1 MNFKNA
7 AEAAKDYVVEQRRW
21 FHQHPELSWQ
31 EFKTTDKIEQEL
43 KKMGYDYVQTAGTY
57 DYITPEEFAKY
68 AKDAGIEICGT
79 HYNWDLIRNDVE
91 GTIRY
96 HEILGTTNVGI
107 GGMPMA
113 ARDDI
118 EGLNAFIDE
127 FNRMARIYHERGFKL
142 TYHNHSFE
150 FRKIDGKTIM
160 DYLIEGLD
168 PRYTAFVLD
177 SFWAHIGG
185 EDVRA
190 LIERLNGRVT
200 CVHLKDLDPCYKY
213 ELADGTTISYLPK
226 RVEVGCGNMK
236 FEGIIKTAEACG
248 CKYFTV
254 EDEHYSTGESYDTM
268 KISADNIKA
277 KFLEK

>member
-1 MNFKNA
+1 MKEFGLQLYSIRDHFTTY
-7 AEAAKDYVVEQRRW
+7 EDTRESFRRMK
-21 FHQHPELSWQ
+21 EC
-31 EFKTTDKIEQEL
+31 
-43 KKMGYDYVQTAGTY
+43 GYSHGQTAGTY
-57 DYITPEEFAKY
+57 DYITAEDFKALADEF
-68 AKDAGIEICGT
+68 GIELMGT
-79 HYNWDLIRNDVE
+79 HYSWTRICEDVE
-91 GTIRY
+91 GTVKY
-96 HEILGTTNVGI
+96 HKTIGATYVGI
-107 GGMPMA
+107 GGMPSD
-113 ARDDI
+113 ARK
-118 EGLNAFIDE
+118 EKEALLAFIDK
-127 FNRMARIYHERGFKL
+127 FNEMAKIYVENGFKAL

-190 LIERLNGRVT
+190 LIERLDGRIA

-213 ELADGTTISYLPK
+213 ELADGSTIGYLPK